1 MQKLVFVLQFREDMS
16 REEAL
21 RYWQEVHG
29 PIAAKTP
36 GLRKYVQDQAT
47 AAPEGDLQFDGIA
60 ELWFDSEE
68 AFRSAMDSPEWRA
81 TIADV
86 PNFAVREKT
95 WGALVDEVSF
105 V

>member
-1 MQKLVFVLQFREDMS
+1 MQKLVYVLQLREDMS

-29 PIAAKTP
+29 PIAAKVP
-36 GLRKYVQDQAT
+36 GLRKYVQDPAT
-47 AAPEGDLQFDGIA
+47 TAPEGDLQFGGIA

-68 AFRSAMDSPEWRA
+68 AFRSAMASPEWRA

-86 PNFAVREKT
+86 PNFAVREKS
-95 WGALVDEVSF
+95 WGALVDEISF